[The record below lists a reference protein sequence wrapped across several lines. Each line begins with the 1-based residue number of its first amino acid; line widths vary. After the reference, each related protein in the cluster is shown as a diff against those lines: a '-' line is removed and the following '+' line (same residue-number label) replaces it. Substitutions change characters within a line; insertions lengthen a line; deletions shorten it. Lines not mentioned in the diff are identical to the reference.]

1 MEIKQ
6 RADNLRNFY
15 DFEIKWIFVLGVEK
29 EGFVIQSSKA
39 YGKGSGSVLNDRP
52 RGIFWLEKVWPIREF
67 SFC

>member
-6 RADNLRNFY
+6 RADNLQNFY

-52 RGIFWLEKVWPIREF
+52 RGIF
-67 SFC
+67 